1 MGPLI
6 GLLIFLGAAIA
17 WSFFTFQPEY
27 ANKRAL
33 SVFNWS
39 VLGAGALICIAL
51 MVNIKVFLV
60 NISPDAAAKYKVA
73 FELAGALGVEIVWLT
88 LMFLI
93 RNFWLFK
100 PPRRPGGWG

>member
-6 GLLIFLGAAIA
+6 GLLVFLGAAVA
-17 WSFFTFQPEY
+17 WAFFAFQPEY

-39 VLGAGALICIAL
+39 VLAAGAMICAAWIFN
-51 MVNIKVFLV
+51 MKVLLSED
-60 NISPDAAAKYKVA
+60 ILKKWKTP
-73 FELAGALGVEIVWLT
+73 FEIVGALGIEVIWLT

-100 PPRRPGGWG
+100 PPRRPTGWG

>member
-6 GLLIFLGAAIA
+6 GLLCFIGAGIA
-17 WSFFTFQPEY
+17 WMYFAFQPEY

-39 VLGAGALICIAL
+39 VMGAGAMICLAWVL
-51 MVNIKVFLV
+51 NMKMVLKG
-60 NISPDAAAKYKVA
+60 DDYAKFKTA
-73 FELAGALGVEIVWLT
+73 FEVIGVLGIECGWLV

-93 RNFWLFK
+93 RNFWIFK
-100 PPRRPGGWG
+100 PPRRPGGW